1 VRGRVREK
9 RKNEE
14 EKGKERVSGKRPNQD
29 PPPPVV
35 SDEQCRRCMV
45 PVREQG
51 PWPWWPWSKPRE
63 RKERNAEEGKGA
75 AGK

>member
-1 VRGRVREK
+1 MRVSREFERRGGEAVEAVRGRVREK

-51 PWPWWPWSKPRE
+51 PWPW
-63 RKERNAEEGKGA
+63 
-75 AGK
+75 